1 MDDHKFEV
9 HCDAGPNGR
18 LHVKSQALSVA
29 ISQLISENK
38 TQESWQSVLIICE
51 ESPDGLLTA
60 KIIVC
65 HPDWDQNLQ
74 IACIKS
80 RAAGTDSPSPMF
92 EIDLKTTHV

>member
-1 MDDHKFEV
+1 MNDRKFEIR
-9 HCDAGPNGR
+9 CDASPNGQ

-29 ISQLISENK
+29 ISQVISDGQI
-38 TQESWQSVLIICE
+38 QESWQSVLIICE
-51 ESPDGLLTA
+51 ESPDGSLST

-80 RAAGTDSPSPMF
+80 AGSSGSPSAAF